1 MFSSLSSK
9 SLPHLTFLSHL
20 FQWLSLLINYLTKCI
35 AISATFT
42 TRVQNAAVFQ
52 TLRDDQ
58 ITVIIPGKQNIHIH
72 IFFPLGT
79 RRCGT
84 TKSYK
89 FFLPS
94 FLLPSLPPS
103 FLFFLASFSQFQF
116 RCLIAPT
123 KLQAP
128 WRLGLL
134 SALFTIGTK
143 TNKPSKI
150 LGADI
155 EIQLDFLR
163 LIISLLTQCLY
174 SQPSISADSSNG
186 RLQIFGGKKVAL
198 LLMCTV

>member
-1 MFSSLSSK
+1 MGCIHKSKDGILHNSISLLQFSLKSHKGNFISKRMPLRMFSSLSSK

-58 ITVIIPGKQNIHIH
+58 ITVIIPGKQKIHIH

-150 LGADI
+150 LG
-155 EIQLDFLR
+155 
-163 LIISLLTQCLY
+163 ISWASKAGPGLC
-174 SQPSISADSSNG
+174 
-186 RLQIFGGKKVAL
+186 
-198 LLMCTV
+198 